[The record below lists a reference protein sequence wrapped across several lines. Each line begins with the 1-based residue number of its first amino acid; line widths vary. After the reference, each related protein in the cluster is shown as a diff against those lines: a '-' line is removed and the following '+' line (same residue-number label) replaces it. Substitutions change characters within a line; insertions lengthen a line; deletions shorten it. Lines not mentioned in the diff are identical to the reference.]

1 MIVMIRRTTN
11 LLLKCDDVD
20 DDDDADKE
28 NGEFEL
34 HTHDKKGVWWW
45 GMVER
50 FIRVWKSSLVFL
62 NERLKICPH

>member
-34 HTHDKKGVWWW
+34 HTHDKKGV
-45 GMVER
+45 
-50 FIRVWKSSLVFL
+50 
-62 NERLKICPH
+62 